1 MPKQANRTVQPTAKN
16 REKTAQNHL
25 QPAKNVSLKPKNR
38 GKSDITVAA
47 AQVATDKTKRAAAP
61 TAPARQ
67 LSRSTIKFVAAMN
80 YLVFFVGFCACR
92 HEPFERYHHNQALW
106 LWIVAAVL
114 YLGFGFI
121 PGVNI
126 VALPFVIM
134 LHVMG
139 IITGVSTALHGRI
152 FTIPLLGKI
161 KIIDWE
167 KV

>member
-1 MPKQANRTVQPTAKN
+1 MPKHAKTKERETAENKEKYSQNQAEPAKNTQLKTKSKN
-16 REKTAQNHL
+16 REENSAGLGQEPEGQPQLQPKTA
-25 QPAKNVSLKPKNR
+25 
-38 GKSDITVAA
+38 
-47 AQVATDKTKRAAAP
+47 DKTK
-61 TAPARQ
+61 Q
-67 LSRSTIKFVAAMN
+67 LSRSTIQFVSAMN

-92 HEPFERYHHNQALW
+92 HEPFARYHHNQALW
-106 LWIVAAVL
+106 LWIIATVL

-121 PGVNI
+121 PNVNI

-139 IITGVSTALHGRI
+139 VITGVSTALRGRI

>member
-47 AQVATDKTKRAAAP
+47 AP

-92 HEPFERYHHNQALW
+92 HEPFARYHHNQALW